1 MKETSEKKVIGR
13 GTWIDKIAYE
23 MLEKE
28 KTLGRK
34 HDVIRTESGLGASGF
49 PHVGSIADCARA
61 YAIKL
66 AVEDF
71 GLKSEYIAFSDD
83 MDGLR
88 KVPAGLPE
96 DLEKYLGYPVS
107 SIPDPFSCHTSYGEH
122 MSSLLIDALDK
133 CGIEYRFISATKSY
147 KEGLYTTPTETI
159 LANSKLVGEIIQRE
173 LSQEK
178 YVDQLPYFP
187 VCAQCGRIYTTK
199 AREWIPKEGKITYK
213 CEGVDLRGRWLEGC
227 HYEGESDY
235 RKGNGKLSWKV
246 EFAARWTA
254 LDINFEAY
262 GKDISDSVRAN
273 DKIMEEVLHAPSPH
287 HVRYEMFLDKG
298 GKKIS
303 KSAGNVFTPQVWLR
317 YGSPQSLLLLMYKRI
332 VGTREISVFDIPRY
346 MDELIEL
353 EKVYT
358 GESKVNDQKELEK
371 LKGLY
376 EYCWLLKPPKER
388 KPRIPYNLLV
398 YLARVAPKGS
408 ESAYIKEKLKGYGH
422 SFGFETKDLERQME
436 YAKNWAKDF
445 SEIGEIKIEL
455 NEQGRSALKDL
466 VEFLQGDIDEK
477 TVQNS
482 IFNIAKERNIEPKQ
496 LFEVV
501 YRILVGQ
508 PRGPRLGPYIVAMGR
523 KNVQEALQRA
533 IATPEK
539 A

>member
-23 MLEKE
+23 MLERE
-28 KTLGRK
+28 KTLERK
-34 HDVIRTESGLGASGF
+34 SDVIRTESGLGASGF
-49 PHVGSIADCARA
+49 PHVGSLADCARA
-61 YAIKL
+61 YAMKL
-66 AVEDF
+66 AVEDL

-88 KVPAGLPE
+88 KVPAGLPD
-96 DLEKYLGYPVS
+96 DLAKYLGYPVT

-122 MSSLLIDALDK
+122 MSSLLLDALDK
-133 CGIEYRFISATKSY
+133 CGIRYRFISGTKAY
-147 KEGLYTTPTETI
+147 KEGLYTAPTETI
-159 LANSKLVGEIIQRE
+159 LADSKLVGEIIQRE

-178 YVDQLPYFP
+178 YSEQLPYFP
-187 VCAQCGRIYTTK
+187 VCARCGRIYTTK
-199 AREWIPKEGKITYK
+199 AHEWIQKEGKITYK

-227 HYEGESDY
+227 QYEGESDY
-235 RKGNGKLSWKV
+235 RKGDGKLSWKV

-254 LDINFEAY
+254 LGINFEAY

-273 DKIMEEVLHAPSPH
+273 DKIMEEVLRVPSPH

-346 MDELIEL
+346 MDELIDL

-358 GESKVNDQKELEK
+358 GEKKVNDQKELEK

-376 EYCWLLKPPKER
+376 EYCWLLQPPKEK

-398 YLARVAPKGS
+398 YLARVAPRGS

-422 SFGFETKDLERQME
+422 SFDFETKDLELQIE
-436 YAKNWAKDF
+436 YARNWADDF

-455 NEQGRSALKDL
+455 NEQARTALNDF
-466 VEFLQGDIDEK
+466 VELLQRDVDEQ

-482 IFNIAKERNIEPKQ
+482 IFNIAKERDMEPKQ

-533 IATPEK
+533 MAIPEK

>member
-1 MKETSEKKVIGR
+1 
-13 GTWIDKIAYE
+13 
-23 MLEKE
+23 
-28 KTLGRK
+28 
-34 HDVIRTESGLGASGF
+34 
-49 PHVGSIADCARA
+49 
-61 YAIKL
+61 
-66 AVEDF
+66 
-71 GLKSEYIAFSDD
+71 
-83 MDGLR
+83 
-88 KVPAGLPE
+88 
-96 DLEKYLGYPVS
+96 
-107 SIPDPFSCHTSYGEH
+107 
-122 MSSLLIDALDK
+122 
-133 CGIEYRFISATKSY
+133 
-147 KEGLYTTPTETI
+147 
-159 LANSKLVGEIIQRE
+159 
-173 LSQEK
+173 
-178 YVDQLPYFP
+178 
-187 VCAQCGRIYTTK
+187 
-199 AREWIPKEGKITYK
+199 
-213 CEGVDLRGRWLEGC
+213 
-227 HYEGESDY
+227 
-235 RKGNGKLSWKV
+235 
-246 EFAARWTA
+246 
-254 LDINFEAY
+254 
-262 GKDISDSVRAN
+262 
-273 DKIMEEVLHAPSPH
+273 
-287 HVRYEMFLDKG
+287 LDKG

-376 EYCWLLKPPKER
+376 EYCWLLQPPKEK

-422 SFGFETKDLERQME
+422 SFDFETKDLERQME
-436 YAKNWAKDF
+436 YAKNWAEDF

-455 NEQGRSALKDL
+455 NEQARSALKDL

>member
-23 MLEKE
+23 MLERE

-34 HDVIRTESGLGASGF
+34 HDVIITESGLGASGF
-49 PHVGSIADCARA
+49 PHVGSLADCARA

-66 AVEDF
+66 AVEDL

-96 DLEKYLGYPVS
+96 DLAKYLGYPVT

-122 MSSLLIDALDK
+122 MSSLLLDALDK

-178 YVDQLPYFP
+178 YVEQLPYFP
-187 VCAQCGRIYTTK
+187 VCARCGRIYTTK
-199 AREWIPKEGKITYK
+199 AREWIQKEGKITYK

-227 HYEGESDY
+227 QYEGESDY
-235 RKGNGKLSWKV
+235 RKGDGKLSWKV

-254 LDINFEAY
+254 LGINFEAY

-273 DKIMEEVLHAPSPH
+273 DKIMEEVLHLPPPC

-346 MDELIEL
+346 MDEMIEL

-358 GESKVNDQKELEK
+358 GENNVTDHKELEK

-376 EYCWLLKPPKER
+376 EYCWLLEPPMKR
-388 KPRIPYNLLV
+388 MARIPYNLLV

-408 ESAYIKEKLKGYGH
+408 ELSYVKEKLKGYGH
-422 SFGFETKDLERQME
+422 SADLEAENLESHLR
-436 YAKNWAKDF
+436 YAMNWAEDF
-445 SEIGEIKIEL
+445 HEIGETRVEL
-455 NEQGRSALKDL
+455 VEDEKLALKDL
-466 VEFLQGDIDEK
+466 LNLLKNDVDEK

-482 IFNIAKERNIEPKQ
+482 IFSIAKERNLEPKKM
-496 LFEVV
+496 FEAI
-501 YRILVGQ
+501 YRILIGETK
-508 PRGPRLGPYIVAMGR
+508 GPRLGPYVVAMGR
-523 KNVQEALQRA
+523 ENVSAALERA
-533 IATPEK
+533 VEIK
-539 A
+539 